1 MDVFNESHVSS
12 MTPNVAFAQANN
24 HLAINLHRQLAREGG
39 NVFFSPFSLSIALAM
54 LYWGTRNETAQEM
67 RHVLGYDS
75 ANITDDSLLSSFN
88 ELLSTLDRTS
98 ENYVLSYA
106 NSLLYQRG
114 FAVKEEY
121 KSVMSEIFRALMVEV
136 DFTRDS
142 ENVVKQINEWVKIKT
157 NNMIPQLLKSLDPMT
172 VIVILNAIYFKGAWS
187 KPFDERLTGLQTF
200 YNNGK
205 RYGAKEVEM
214 MYHRQTFFY
223 LEKETFKALKLTY
236 EEGEVAMLVL
246 LPHSRNG
253 LRQLE
258 SQLSSTFVQDVE
270 SAMYETI
277 VDVALPKFRLE
288 YSKSMKKALQALG
301 MNLVFQNG
309 ADLGGM
315 SYSKELKVSDIIHK
329 AVVVVNEEGSEA
341 AAVTAILV
349 TTYSLSFD
357 PTFIV
362 DHPFM
367 FVIYDTKSSHILFMG
382 KVSEL

>member
-1 MDVFNESHVSS
+1 MESNFSS
-12 MTPNVAFAQANN
+12 MTPNAAFAQANN
-24 HLAINLHRQLAREGG
+24 HLALNLHRQLAREGG

-54 LYWGTRNETAQEM
+54 LYWGTRNETAREM

-75 ANITDDSLLSSFN
+75 ANITDDNLLSSFN
-88 ELLSTLDRTS
+88 ELLSKLDRTS

-106 NSLLYQRG
+106 NSLLYQSG

-121 KSVMSEIFRALMVEV
+121 KSAMNEIFRALMVEV

-142 ENVVKQINEWVKIKT
+142 EKVVKQINEWVKTKT

-172 VIVILNAIYFKGAWS
+172 VMVILNAVYFKGAWS
-187 KPFDERLTGLQTF
+187 KPFDERFTGLQNF

-214 MYHRQTFFY
+214 MYHRESFFY
-223 LEKETFKALKLTY
+223 LEKETFKALKLPY
-236 EEGEVAMLVL
+236 EGGEVAMLVF

-258 SQLSSTFVQDVE
+258 RQLSSTFVQDIE
-270 SAMYETI
+270 SAMYETT
-277 VDVALPKFRLE
+277 VEVALPKFRLE

-309 ADLGGM
+309 ADLGGI
-315 SYSKELKVSDIIHK
+315 SDSKELKVSDIIHK
-329 AVVVVNEEGSEA
+329 AAVVVNEEGSEA

-382 KVSEL
+382 KVREL